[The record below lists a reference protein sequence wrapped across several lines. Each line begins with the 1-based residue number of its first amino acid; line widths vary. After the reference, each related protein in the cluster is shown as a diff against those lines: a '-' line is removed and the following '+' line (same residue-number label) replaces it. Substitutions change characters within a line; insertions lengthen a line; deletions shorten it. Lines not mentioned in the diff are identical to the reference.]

1 MERKD
6 IRLYHNTSVRVLCG
20 MMTKS
25 KADGLEDD
33 IATDPTLHSAI
44 VQMIKNLLEI
54 DTPAPELLSDLIR
67 VIGFIL
73 KGTFNR
79 NDGVQSDHKLVE
91 FMLNEMNKLMNY
103 PDSSSPHV
111 LLQINTVKTISIFVH
126 QAGCSPLK
134 SKELF
139 NQVL

>member
-1 MERKD
+1 M
-6 IRLYHNTSVRVLCG
+6 YHNTSVRVLCG